1 MLRHLLWAAAL
12 VLAAHAPMHA
22 QSADTSA
29 MLELVPL
36 SGGPVRIGA
45 AEWARMP
52 RDTVQATDGGGAHH
66 GVIRGA
72 YAGVPL
78 RALLT
83 RMGVPEGAAVR
94 GEVLR
99 FYVVAEASDGYR
111 VIFSVAELDPGI
123 SDAPVIVADS
133 RDGQPLGAQDGPLR
147 LMATREKRPARWV
160 RNLRRISVH
169 RAP

>member
-1 MLRHLLWAAAL
+1 MIRHLVCAAAL
-12 VLAAHAPMHA
+12 AFACHAPMHA
-22 QSADTSA
+22 QAADTTA
-29 MLELVPL
+29 MLQLVPL
-36 SGGPVRIGA
+36 SGAPIRIGA

-52 RDTVQATDGGGAHH
+52 HDTVQAADAGGAHH

-72 YAGVPL
+72 YAGVPV

-99 FYVVAEASDGYR
+99 YYVVAEASDGYR

-133 RDGQPLGAQDGPLR
+133 RDGQPLNAQEGPLR

-160 RNLRRISVH
+160 RSLTRISVH